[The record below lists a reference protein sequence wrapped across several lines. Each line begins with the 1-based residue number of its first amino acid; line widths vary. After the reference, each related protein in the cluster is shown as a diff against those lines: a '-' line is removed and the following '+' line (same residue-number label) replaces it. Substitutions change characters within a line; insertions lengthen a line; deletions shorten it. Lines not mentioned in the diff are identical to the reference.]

1 MLSITSISFR
11 TPGISRGGGAGAWP
25 GAIWLAVLLEDRG
38 KEREREIGAGSA
50 NRMAATFM
58 PLSAFRPAR
67 HRWCISLFIFR
78 LLNYIPIN
86 NALTTPDE
94 LIYHSTGTAGGS
106 GIGVLREAVKSSHL
120 SSDSRARVLRLP
132 EGSVHHFAFSTT
144 RDHRI
149 TVTLRFF
156 FRTAFLLVEKTK
168 IDRKLFE
175 NRVKNRR
182 FERKERGRGSRK
194 GKATEYV
201 GV

>member
-1 MLSITSISFR
+1 MAGSSL
-11 TPGISRGGGAGAWP
+11 GGQ
-25 GAIWLAVLLEDRG
+25 R
-38 KEREREIGAGSA
+38 KRERKRETGSA

-67 HRWCISLFIFR
+67 HRCISLFIFR

-120 SSDSRARVLRLP
+120 SSDSRARVLSLP
-132 EGSVHHFAFSTT
+132 EGSVRHFAFSTT
-144 RDHRI
+144 RDRRI
-149 TVTLRFF
+149 AVTLRFF
-156 FRTAFLLVEKTK
+156 FLELPRVSCSLKEQKLHRSRKSGFFLK
-168 IDRKLFE
+168 IELKIGDRK
-175 NRVKNRR
+175 K
-182 FERKERGRGSRK
+182 ERERGRRERK
-194 GKATEYV
+194 KEIRKEKGRATGYV